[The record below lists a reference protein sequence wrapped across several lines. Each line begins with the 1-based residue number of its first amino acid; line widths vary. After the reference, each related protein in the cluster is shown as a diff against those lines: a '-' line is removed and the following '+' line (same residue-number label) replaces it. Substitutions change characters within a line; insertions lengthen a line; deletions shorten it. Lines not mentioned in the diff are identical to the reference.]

1 MGVDASYS
9 KAEERVT
16 VSENPNLELPTIPV
30 KPRAPTLVYAA
41 SFLIGFVLGL
51 AICLVLKA
59 TPS

>member
-9 KAEERVT
+9 KGEDRVT

-30 KPRAPTLVYAA
+30 KPRAPTLVYAG